1 MVKIFSLKEHIFSST
16 NNRNSMSK
24 RSNLEPIHISCV
36 DRSHSTIQSKIQY
49 QVCRMVKLHRKKF
62 FVSLWVLGKR
72 IAPKYYFDSIRMRMN
87 GRGRMNF
94 LKQYICIELL
104 NTSICSPKHPFF
116 KFNNKARQYDCVDGC
131 KNERTVR
138 MQTL

>member
-1 MVKIFSLKEHIFSST
+1 
-16 NNRNSMSK
+16 MSK

-36 DRSHSTIQSKIQY
+36 DRSRSTIQSKIQY
-49 QVCRMVKLHRKKF
+49 QLCRMVKLHRKKF

-87 GRGRMNF
+87 GRGRKNF

-104 NTSICSPKHPFF
+104 NTSICSPKHPFVE
-116 KFNNKARQYDCVDGC
+116 FNNKAKDSMIVQMGAKTNELSAC
-131 KNERTVR
+131 KHYKQPTNISYVLE
-138 MQTL
+138 